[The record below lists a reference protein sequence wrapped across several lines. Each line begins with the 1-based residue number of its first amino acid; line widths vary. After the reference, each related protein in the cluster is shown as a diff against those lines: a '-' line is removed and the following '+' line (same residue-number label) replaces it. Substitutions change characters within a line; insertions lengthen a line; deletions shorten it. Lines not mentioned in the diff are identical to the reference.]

1 MLTAITSIRRPNTPH
16 AVFTT
21 EHSIAIG
28 GHFFFFA
35 NVQEFVFGIVHAF
48 CVDGLVTNAE
58 HPKTRILLF
67 RMLQYLYKFYVDGAD
82 PISEPF
88 SPILKL

>member
-1 MLTAITSIRRPNTPH
+1 MLTAITSIMRPNTPH

-21 EHSIAIG
+21 EHSIAVG
-28 GHFFFFA
+28 GHFFSFA
-35 NVQEFVFGIVHAF
+35 NVQESVFGIVHAF
-48 CVDGLVTNAE
+48 CVDSLVTNAE

-82 PISEPF
+82 PISESLPTT
-88 SPILKL
+88 PKL